1 MPRSSITE
9 RILAARE
16 RGFTDEAISAYEAIP
31 LSDVELVGDAYSH
44 GEDVVD
50 FEVRQEARH
59 FLEDNNYH
67 EVSDLIDE
75 VQMRASRTGQ
85 EPVKEAAIEL
95 VHRYRIEPDVA
106 LSAISQVNRSNS
118 LADVEFA
125 DRRVRL
131 SDSIDRLRRA

>member
-44 GEDVVD
+44 GEDVID
-50 FEVRQEARH
+50 FEARQEARH
-59 FLEDNNYH
+59 FLEENNYH

-125 DRRVRL
+125 DRNVRL

>member
-1 MPRSSITE
+1 ML
-9 RILAARE
+9 RILW
-16 RGFTDEAISAYEAIP
+16 F
-31 LSDVELVGDAYSH
+31 
-44 GEDVVD
+44 D

-75 VQMRASRTGQ
+75 VQMRASRVGQ